1 MKPLRHL
8 TVEPTLPQNLELL
21 RELALNLW
29 WTWDREAL
37 TLFRHLDAELWE
49 KTYHNPVA
57 MLGQISQKQL
67 EAASEN
73 DAFLARLEVI
83 HKKFKAYLTAPS
95 WFETHFSKAGI
106 SIDERQGGE
115 VPDIK
120 IAYFS
125 MEYGLTECMRL
136 YSGGLGVLAGDHLK
150 STSYLG
156 LPFVSVGLLYQHG
169 YFQQRLSADGWQ
181 LAAYPKND
189 FYNMPIQPAF
199 SEDGSPLL
207 VEIDYPEGKAFA
219 KVWHAQVGRVPLYL
233 LDTNISE
240 NRNDDLRN
248 ITDYLYGGD
257 EQMRIKQEI
266 LLGIGG
272 YRALAGLGIRP
283 TVCHMNE
290 GHAAFLAIERMRQLM
305 AETGIRFEEA
315 LEVTKAGNIFTTH
328 TPVAAGIDWF
338 PPDMVNYYL
347 GGYYGA
353 LGVSETT
360 FLGLGRANP
369 ADTTSEF
376 SPALLALR
384 LSSMCNGV
392 SQRHACVARDMWK
405 GLWPGLPAHE
415 VPIAAIT
422 NGIHTRSWVSEDMQG
437 LFDRYLGPQWIVD
450 LTNQEVWTQIEQ
462 IPDTEL
468 WRTHERR
475 RERLIAFARQRQA
488 QKRRAGASGASN
500 SSQNHYSAKAQTLDS
515 AALTIGFARRF
526 ATYKRATLL
535 FQDVERLD
543 KILNN
548 PERPV
553 QLIFAGKAHP
563 HDYEGKLLIQRI
575 CRIAAEP
582 RFHHK
587 IVFIENYDICVGRY
601 LVEGVDVWL
610 NNPLPPNEASGT
622 SGMKAAANGVLN
634 LSIAD
639 GWWAEAA
646 ELGGGWTIETS
657 PVPDDATSVDKAHAT
672 AIYELLENEIVPL
685 FYQRHRVDDIPYEWV
700 VRMKHAMQN
709 LAPVFNTKRM
719 VSEYAEQLYFPAH
732 RHWQHLNQEGAK
744 RGIALAHWK
753 SHIRNHWDSVRIE
766 EIETASEARC
776 SEKGMDASSEA
787 REDSPAHSA
796 RTALGVLESIK
807 VQAVVYAEALFPHEL
822 AAQIYYGVLDAAGE
836 IHNGKS
842 TPMRYQG
849 ELGGGAYLFE
859 GTLGFQETGLHGYT
873 LRVFPYHED
882 LQSLSELG
890 LVTWA

>member
-1 MKPLRHL
+1 MKPLRQL
-8 TVEPTLPQNLELL
+8 TVVPALPQNLEPL
-21 RELALNLW
+21 RELAENLW

-37 TLFRHLDAELWE
+37 TLFRYLDTELWE

-57 MLGQISQKQL
+57 MLGQMSQAQL
-67 EAASEN
+67 NAAAKNE
-73 DAFLARLEVI
+73 AFLARLDVV
-83 HKKFKAYLTAPS
+83 HKKFKTYRSTPS
-95 WFETHFSKAGI
+95 WFEGTADASLT
-106 SIDERQGGE
+106 DL
-115 VPDIK
+115 K

-156 LPFVSVGLLYQHG
+156 LPFVAVGLLYQHG
-169 YFQQRLSADGWQ
+169 YFRQRLTADGWQ
-181 LAAYPKND
+181 LADYPPND
-189 FYNMPIQPAF
+189 FYNMPIRPERG
-199 SEDGSPLL
+199 EDGNPLL
-207 VEIDYPEGKAFA
+207 VEVDYPEGKAYA
-219 KVWHAQVGRVPLYL
+219 KVWRAQVGRVPLYL
-233 LDTNISE
+233 LDTNIAE
-240 NRNDDLRN
+240 NQHAELRD

-257 EQMRIKQEI
+257 ERMRIKQEI

-272 YRALAGLGIRP
+272 YRALTALGIRP

-290 GHAAFLAIERMRQLM
+290 GHAAFLAVERILQLM
-305 AETGIRFEEA
+305 RKTGINFHEA
-315 LEVTKAGNIFTTH
+315 CEATRAGNIFTTH
-328 TPVAAGIDWF
+328 TPVPAGIDWF
-338 PPDMVNYYL
+338 PPNLVNYYF

-353 LGVSETT
+353 LGVSEET

-369 ADTTSEF
+369 SDTDSDF

-384 LSSMCNGV
+384 LSAMCNGV
-392 SQRHACVARDMWK
+392 SQLHGHVAREMWK
-405 GLWPGLPAHE
+405 GLWPGLPVHE
-415 VPIAAIT
+415 VPIGAIT
-422 NGIHTRSWVSEDMQG
+422 NGIHTRSWVSGDMQS
-437 LFDRYLGPQWIVD
+437 LFDRYLGPRWIVD
-450 LTNQEVWTQIEQ
+450 LTNQAVWTQISQ

-488 QKRRAGASGASN
+488 RTATT
-500 SSQNHYSAKAQTLDS
+500 SSAAAEKILNS

-535 FQDVERLD
+535 FQDVDRLD
-543 KILNN
+543 KILNH

-582 RFHHK
+582 RFQHK

-639 GWWAEAA
+639 GWWAEAENVVVDNVERLA
-646 ELGGGWTIETS
+646 QVPALDGGRRETRLSPSRASKATKTCGGWTIEAS
-657 PVPDDATSVDKAHAT
+657 PVAEDPGSTDKAHAN
-672 AIYELLENEIVPL
+672 AIYELLEKEIVPL
-685 FYQRHRVDDIPYEWV
+685 FYERHPVDDIPYAWV
-700 VRMKHAMQN
+700 ARMKDAMQN

-732 RHWQHLNQEGAK
+732 RRWQRLNQDSAQ
-744 RGIALAHWK
+744 RSVALADWK
-753 SHIRNHWDSVRIE
+753 SHIRNHWRGLRIE
-766 EIETASEARC
+766 E
-776 SEKGMDASSEA
+776 
-787 REDSPAHSA
+787 
-796 RTALGVLESIK
+796 RTTERAAAELGRQNGEFGVGESLS
-807 VQAVVYAEALFPHEL
+807 VQAVVHTGALSPHEL
-822 AAQIYYGVLDAAGE
+822 AVQIYHGVLDEAGE
-836 IHNGKS
+836 IRNGNVVA
-842 TPMRYQG
+842 MEYRG
-849 ELGGGAYLFE
+849 ELADGACLFE
-859 GTLGFQETGLHGYT
+859 GTLVLQQTGLHGWT
-873 LRVFPYHED
+873 LRVLPYHED
-882 LQSLSELG
+882 LQSPYELG
-890 LVTWA
+890 LVTWV